1 MVTSTQSVPP
11 NYHPHR
17 TRAKGAEVGSV
28 LICAFYGYFFYT
40 KSQILSKTFSFL
52 RDGTIC
58 L

>member
-1 MVTSTQSVPP
+1 MPP